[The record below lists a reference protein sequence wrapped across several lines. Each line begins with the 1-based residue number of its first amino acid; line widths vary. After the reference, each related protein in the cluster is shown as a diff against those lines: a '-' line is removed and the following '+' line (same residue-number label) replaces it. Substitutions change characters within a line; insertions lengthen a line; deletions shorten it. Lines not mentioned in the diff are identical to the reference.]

1 MKGRRAAALFSAA
14 LLALCLALFAACGAE
29 EENGIV
35 YTLREDGA
43 SYAVTDC
50 GGGAERAEIAAVRDG
65 LPVTHIA
72 EYAFFSC
79 GELTDVSIPDSVTSI
94 GFSAF
99 ASCGS
104 LRSIAVPDSVTS
116 MGNMMFYGCGAL
128 TEASFGKG
136 VTEVGSRMFHSC
148 GSLAAVHL
156 AGDVTAIGDSA
167 FEGCAALAGIALP
180 ASVTRVGYRF
190 LRVRRPYGAYA
201 SFLAG
206 IYRRLCI

>member
-72 EYAFFSC
+72 EYAFF
-79 GELTDVSIPDSVTSI
+79 P
-94 GFSAF
+94 A
-99 ASCGS
+99 
-104 LRSIAVPDSVTS
+104 
-116 MGNMMFYGCGAL
+116 GN
-128 TEASFGKG
+128 
-136 VTEVGSRMFHSC
+136 
-148 GSLAAVHL
+148 
-156 AGDVTAIGDSA
+156 
-167 FEGCAALAGIALP
+167 
-180 ASVTRVGYRF
+180 
-190 LRVRRPYGAYA
+190 
-201 SFLAG
+201 
-206 IYRRLCI
+206 